1 MSSQIANLIDSLTKA
16 QGHTPTASEMKQIL
30 RLIGGLNKDT
40 PKKVESDSEEEEEC
54 EWESDSEEEES
65 DSEEDSESDS
75 DEEESES
82 DSDIEEVAC
91 KPKRKQTT
99 RGKGFKLFKKNGGT
113 VKEWSKKS
121 EKYKNSY
128 YNKHK

>member
-40 PKKVESDSEEEEEC
+40 PKKVESDSEEEC
-54 EWESDSEEEES
+54 EWESDSEEEEES

-91 KPKRKQTT
+91 KLRENKQLGE
-99 RGKGFKLFKKNGGT
+99 RIQ
-113 VKEWSKKS
+113 VV
-121 EKYKNSY
+121 
-128 YNKHK
+128 

>member
-1 MSSQIANLIDSLTKA
+1 MSTQIANLIDSLTKA

-40 PKKVESDSEEEEEC
+40 PKEEESDA
-54 EWESDSEEEES
+54 EEES
-65 DSEEDSESDS
+65 DSEEESSEEESES
-75 DEEESES
+75 EESESESESES
-82 DSDIEEVAC
+82 DSDSELEVVAR

>member
-1 MSSQIANLIDSLTKA
+1 MSSQIATLIDSLTKA

-40 PKKVESDSEEEEEC
+40 PKEEESDP
-54 EWESDSEEEES
+54 EEES
-65 DSEEDSESDS
+65 DSEEESSEEESES
-75 DEEESES
+75 EESESESES
-82 DSDIEEVAC
+82 DSDSELEVVAR

-121 EKYKNSY
+121 EKYKNKY